1 MRVRSD
7 GQGWEQVHRCLQAW
21 SEFPADRD
29 PRPLVLLGPMV
40 RAGPFPVDG
49 RAKLAFVRGLVEAA
63 PGVPA
68 EVLQALRPRPQEA
81 GPPVEPLLVTTATL
95 GSAEFLT
102 DRGQQQLP
110 AWEVHARSVPEPIWV
125 LDPETG
131 RHAWRPHG
139 LDDHELSWHGSR
151 AELGGDER
159 AITLSFTGIPRAYAD
174 YRNAEVLEAG
184 TISASVSCTA
194 ARASSRVTATRP
206 RPAARAAP
214 ARSRSRLT
222 APSCTDLGA
231 VEDDEADGRGGG
243 RSECGSKSVQVG
255 EDRAYRGA
263 EQLAHGQRRTGHQV
277 TQAEC
282 DHGATVAA
290 DPFCRV

>member
-1 MRVRSD
+1 
-7 GQGWEQVHRCLQAW
+7 
-21 SEFPADRD
+21 
-29 PRPLVLLGPMV
+29 MV

-184 TISASVSCTA
+184 TISGSVSCPA

-206 RPAARAAP
+206 RPAARGASKIAQQ
-214 ARSRSRLT
+214 ADGTFLH
-222 APSCTDLGA
+222 DLGA

-243 RSECGSKSVQVG
+243 RS

-277 TQAEC
+277 TQAER

>member
-1 MRVRSD
+1 
-7 GQGWEQVHRCLQAW
+7 VHRCLQAW

-40 RAGPFPVDG
+40 RAGPFPADG

-95 GSAEFLT
+95 GTAEFLT

-110 AWEVHARSVPEPIWV
+110 AWEVHAHSVPEPIWV

-131 RHAWRPHG
+131 RHAWRPPG
-139 LDDHELSWHGSR
+139 LDDHERSWHGSR

-159 AITLSFTGIPRAYAD
+159 TITLSFTGIPRAYAD

-184 TISASVSCTA
+184 AAVAIVPVPVDIGPPGYRF
-194 ARASSRVTATRP
+194 ARAERREAGAVLTRP
-206 RPAARAAP
+206 LGPRVLLDGDGSPALVLR
-214 ARSRSRLT
+214 
-222 APSCTDLGA
+222 
-231 VEDDEADGRGGG
+231 
-243 RSECGSKSVQVG
+243 
-255 EDRAYRGA
+255 
-263 EQLAHGQRRTGHQV
+263 
-277 TQAEC
+277 
-282 DHGATVAA
+282 
-290 DPFCRV
+290 